1 MKIKSFFSVVLG
13 FSLFSVS
20 CTDKIGDKANRPS
33 PPASA
38 RANLSGDLSVS
49 INYSSPSL
57 KGRLIGS
64 SVEPMNHKIWRAG
77 ANEATVFDFNKNATV
92 NGQPIAAGKYAFFII
107 QQDSVAELIFNRIWD
122 TWGAYDYEKNKAENA
137 LSVSVP
143 ITTDAT
149 SLEKLAYTIDSSGLT
164 RLQWGRWVVSFI
176 IK

>member
-1 MKIKSFFSVVLG
+1 MKANSLLCVVLG
-13 FSLFSVS
+13 VSLFSVS
-20 CTDKIGDKANRPS
+20 CADKIEDKTKRPS
-33 PPASA
+33 PPATAS
-38 RANLSGDLSVS
+38 ANLSGGLSVN

-57 KGRLIGS
+57 KGRVIGS

-107 QQDSVAELIFNRIWD
+107 QQDSVAELIFNKIWD

-149 SLEKLAYTIDSSGLT
+149 SMEKLAYTIDSSGLT
-164 RLQWGRWVVSFI
+164 RLQWGRWVVSCI